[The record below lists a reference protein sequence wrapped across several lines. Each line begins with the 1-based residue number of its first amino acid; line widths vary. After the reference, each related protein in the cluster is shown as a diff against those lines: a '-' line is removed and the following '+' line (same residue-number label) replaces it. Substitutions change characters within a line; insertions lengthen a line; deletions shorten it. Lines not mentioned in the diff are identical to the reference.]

1 MTSNPNYIAPQSASA
16 PITTNLRKDELAA
29 LLTVEQGATAQ
40 QRIAATGNSIPL
52 VFCRQAGGVGGAW
65 VTPPAVRYGVEENA
79 NTGDYFA
86 FGLVISDGQ
95 IPAIAEADV
104 WKGPVRVNTLSGYG
118 ITNAY
123 NTLPASGYNYTL
135 SSIGPDTPATSTT
148 NTETINYADTNVGFA
163 FAGDTYTLTVTNCTK
178 ISFEN
183 SDVRFSADPNAA
195 GGYLARWEA
204 YSGNTLLESSDG
216 TYTGNVSKTYT
227 FATPTTFKWIRTSLP
242 AFPGY
247 LGSSSGGITY
257 ATYSSLEYTQK
268 ISTTITTPFVPG
280 AVTNLPLFAGS
291 GGSFAGMSTLAVRG
305 RYAVDAETGIYKQ
318 QVRCFVRNGVQ
329 IDRVLGGSGS
339 SCSFPD
345 LAYYLLKNANKVST
359 QLIDLPSFQGAER
372 FNAKYELFFN
382 GVLANSVNL
391 RDYLTRVAPLFLLR
405 FVQIN
410 GKFGLKPVLP
420 LDGAFNV
427 STAVITPVHVFNDG
441 NIVAGTYQ
449 KEYIDINQR
458 KPFCALMTWRA
469 QTDSVY
475 GTPRTNEVRYANTA
489 IDGPFEQYDMEEF
502 CTTEN
507 HATLIGRY
515 ILASRKLTTHTVSFQ
530 TTELIGNLAPTDIIS
545 TTWDYGS
552 SFAAGESKTIF
563 YQVDTV
569 TEGANGIFSV
579 EATHFPTT
587 AAGVSQVALDMLTG
601 I

>member
-40 QRIAATGNSIPL
+40 QRIVATGNSIPL
-52 VFCRQAGGVGGAW
+52 VFCRQTGGIGGAW

-104 WKGPVRVNTLSGYG
+104 WKGPIKVNTLSGYG

-123 NTLPASGYNYTL
+123 GSLPTSGYNYTL
-135 SSIGPDTPATSTT
+135 SSIGPDTPATSETT
-148 NTETINYADTNVGFA
+148 VENLQYRGDEVAFGFNSRSY
-163 FAGDTYTLTVTNCTK
+163 TYTIENCKNVDFYVQVT
-178 ISFEN
+178 
-183 SDVRFSADPNAA
+183 
-195 GGYLARWEA
+195 
-204 YSGNTLLESSDG
+204 
-216 TYTGNVSKTYT
+216 
-227 FATPTTFKWIRTSLP
+227 RT
-242 AFPGY
+242 AN
-247 LGSSSGGITY
+247 GSSVYLFACDVVANGVRVGGTESNSSTSGFSYDATFNPPVTLQITVYDRQSYYYFPNPAY
-257 ATYSSLEYTQK
+257 ASFFRLYYDYQV
-268 ISTTITTPFVPG
+268 ITTVTTPFVPG

-291 GGSFAGMSTLAVRG
+291 GGSFAGMSTLAVKG
-305 RYAVDAETGIYKQ
+305 RYALESETGIYKQ

-329 IDRVLGGSGS
+329 VDRVLGGNGS

-372 FNAKYELFFN
+372 FNSKYELFFN

-410 GKFGLKPVLP
+410 GKFALKPVLP
-420 LDGAFNV
+420 LDGSFNV
-427 STAVITPVHVFNDG
+427 STEAITPTYVFSDS
-441 NIVAGTYQ
+441 NIVVGTYQ

-458 KPFCALMTWRA
+458 KPFCALMTWRS
-469 QTDSVY
+469 QTESVY
-475 GTPRTNEVRYANTA
+475 GTPKTNEVRYAGTA

-530 TTELIGNLAPTDIIS
+530 ATALIGSLVPTDIIS
-545 TTWDYGS
+545 VTWDYS
-552 SFAAGESKTIF
+552 SSVAGGENKTIF

-569 TEGANGIFSV
+569 TEGADGVFRV

-587 AAGVSQVALDMLTG
+587 AAGISQVALDMLTG

>member
-52 VFCRQAGGVGGAW
+52 VFCRQTGGVGGAW

-104 WKGPVRVNTLSGYG
+104 WKGPIKVNTLSGYA

-123 NTLPASGYNYTL
+123 GSLPTSDYNYTL
-135 SSIGPDTPATSTT
+135 SSVGSDTPSTSTT
-148 NTETINYADTNVGFA
+148 TTETYNYANTDAVFSFNGDSYTITVNGCTSFSFNNTEVSQLPQVSLSYFHKWEARSNGTVVGGSSPGTESSGFSGS
-163 FAGDTYTLTVTNCTK
+163 FNFDSPVTFTLTVST
-178 ISFEN
+178 SFSN
-183 SDVRFSADPNAA
+183 YWPRPA
-195 GGYLARWEA
+195 YLIIGSLSYR
-204 YSGNTLLESSDG
+204 YR
-216 TYTGNVSKTYT
+216 V
-227 FATPTTFKWIRTSLP
+227 TTTV
-242 AFPGY
+242 
-247 LGSSSGGITY
+247 
-257 ATYSSLEYTQK
+257 
-268 ISTTITTPFVPG
+268 TTPFVPG

-291 GGSFAGMSTLAVRG
+291 GGSFAGMSILAVKG

-318 QVRCFVRNGVQ
+318 QVRCFVRNGIQVE
-329 IDRVLGGSGS
+329 RVLGGTGS

-345 LAYYLLKNANKVST
+345 LAYYLLKNASKVST
-359 QLIDLPSFQGAER
+359 RLIDLPSFQGAEA
-372 FNAKYELFFN
+372 FNSKYALFFN

-410 GKFGLKPVLP
+410 GKFALRPVLP
-420 LDGAFNV
+420 LDGSFNI
-427 STAVITPVHVFNDG
+427 STAAITPSFTFNDT
-441 NIVAGTYQ
+441 NIVIGTYQ
-449 KEYIDINQR
+449 KDYIDISQR

-530 TTELIGNLAPTDIIS
+530 TTELIGILAPTDIIS
-545 TTWDYGS
+545 VTWDYSS

>member
-52 VFCRQAGGVGGAW
+52 VFCRQTGGIGGAW
-65 VTPPAVRYGVEENA
+65 VTPPAVRFGVEENA

-86 FGLVISDGQ
+86 FGLVISDGR
-95 IPAIAEADV
+95 IPAITESDV
-104 WKGPVRVNTLSGYG
+104 WKGPIRVNTLSGYG

-123 NTLPASGYNYTL
+123 NTLQTTGYNYTL

-148 NTETINYADTNVGFA
+148 TTENLQYRGDRVNFA
-163 FAGDTYTLTVTNCTK
+163 FSGNSYTYTIENCTSLDFYVQIFK
-178 ISFEN
+178 EPASGL
-183 SDVRFSADPNAA
+183 VTTYFSQWKL
-195 GGYLARWEA
+195 LANGVVIAEEGTTGPLTTEFS
-204 YSGNTLLESSDG
+204 YSG
-216 TYTGNVSKTYT
+216 T
-227 FATPTTFKWIRTSLP
+227 FSTPTTIQIQAINVL
-242 AFPGY
+242 
-247 LGSSSGGITY
+247 SSSYWPNPAYMAFFRLYYNYRVT
-257 ATYSSLEYTQK
+257 
-268 ISTTITTPFVPG
+268 TTITTPFVPG
-280 AVTNLPLFAGS
+280 AVTNLPLFPGS

-345 LAYYLLKNANKVST
+345 LAHYLLKNANKVST

-382 GVLANSVNL
+382 GALANSVNL

-420 LDGAFNV
+420 LDGGFNV
-427 STAVITPVHVFNDG
+427 STAAITPVHVFNDG

-475 GTPRTNEVRYANTA
+475 GTPRTNEIRYANTA
-489 IDGPFEQYDMEEF
+489 MDGPFEQYDMEEF

-530 TTELIGNLAPTDIIS
+530 TTELIGSLAPTDIIS
-545 TTWDYGS
+545 VTWDYSS
-552 SFAAGESKTIF
+552 SFSAGENKTIF

-569 TEGANGIFSV
+569 TEGASGIFSV

>member
-40 QRIAATGNSIPL
+40 QRIVATGNSIPF
-52 VFCRQAGGVGGAW
+52 VFCRQTGGVGGAW
-65 VTPPAVRYGVEENA
+65 ITPPAARYGVEENA

-86 FGLVISDGQ
+86 FGLVVSDGQ
-95 IPAIAEADV
+95 LPAIAESDV
-104 WKGPVRVNTLSGYG
+104 WKGPIKVNTLSGYG

-123 NTLPASGYNYTL
+123 GSLPTSGYNYTL

-148 NTETINYADTNVGFA
+148 NTETYNYADTNVSFSFSGNS
-163 FAGDTYTLTVTNCTK
+163 YTVTVTGCTAFKFSNSK
-178 ISFEN
+178 ITTS
-183 SDVRFSADPNAA
+183 PNAA
-195 GGYLARWEA
+195 VNYFHRWAARSNGTLVDGSGLTESTDFSASFSFGAPVTFTLTIDTSFSGYWPNPA
-204 YSGNTLLESSDG
+204 YLVFSELSY
-216 TYTGNVSKTYT
+216 TYKVT
-227 FATPTTFKWIRTSLP
+227 
-242 AFPGY
+242 
-247 LGSSSGGITY
+247 
-257 ATYSSLEYTQK
+257 
-268 ISTTITTPFVPG
+268 TTITTPFIPG

-291 GGSFAGMSTLAVRG
+291 GGSFAGMSTLAVKG
-305 RYAVDAETGIYKQ
+305 RYAVNAETGIYKQ

-329 IDRVLGGSGS
+329 VERVLGGTGS

-345 LAYYLLKNANKVST
+345 LAYYLLKNASKVST
-359 QLIDLPSFQGAER
+359 QLIDLPSFQGAEE
-372 FNAKYELFFN
+372 FNSKYSLFFN

-410 GKFGLKPVLP
+410 GKFALKPALP
-420 LDGAFNV
+420 LDGLFNV
-427 STAVITPVHVFNDG
+427 STSVITPSFVFNDS
-441 NIVAGTYQ
+441 NVVAGTYQ

-458 KPFCALMTWRA
+458 KPFCALMTWRS
-469 QTDSVY
+469 QTESVY
-475 GTPRTNEVRYANTA
+475 GTPKTNEVRYAGTA

-515 ILASRKLTTHTVSFQ
+515 ILASRKLTTHTISFQ
-530 TTELIGNLAPTDIIS
+530 TTALIGTLMPTDIIS
-545 TTWDYGS
+545 VTWDYAS
-552 SFAAGESKTIF
+552 SLATGESKTVF
-563 YQVDTV
+563 YQVDAV
-569 TEGANGIFSV
+569 SEGADGAFRV

-587 AAGVSQVALDMLTG
+587 ATGVSQVALDMLTG

>member
-52 VFCRQAGGVGGAW
+52 VFCRQTGGIGGAW

-104 WKGPVRVNTLSGYG
+104 WKGPIKVNTLSGYG

-123 NTLPASGYNYTL
+123 GSLPTTDYNYTL
-135 SSIGPDTPATSTT
+135 TSIGPDTPATSTT
-148 NTETINYADTNVGFA
+148 NTETYNYANTDVSFSFSGNSYTITVAGCTA
-163 FAGDTYTLTVTNCTK
+163 FSFSNSKITTSPSAAVNYFHRWAARSNGTLIDGSGLTESTDFSGSFSFPSPVNFTLTIDT
-178 ISFEN
+178 SFSGYWPN
-183 SDVRFSADPNAA
+183 PAYLVFSALS
-195 GGYLARWEA
+195 Y
-204 YSGNTLLESSDG
+204 
-216 TYTGNVSKTYT
+216 TYKV
-227 FATPTTFKWIRTSLP
+227 TTTV
-242 AFPGY
+242 
-247 LGSSSGGITY
+247 
-257 ATYSSLEYTQK
+257 
-268 ISTTITTPFVPG
+268 TTPEIPG

-291 GGSFAGMSTLAVRG
+291 GGSFSGMSTLAVKG

-329 IDRVLGGSGS
+329 VDRVLGGSGS

-359 QLIDLPSFQGAER
+359 QLIDLPSFQGAEE
-372 FNAKYELFFN
+372 FNSKYELFFN

-410 GKFGLKPVLP
+410 GKFALRPVLP
-420 LDGAFNV
+420 LDGLFNI
-427 STAVITPVHVFNDG
+427 STAAITPSFVFNDS
-441 NIVAGTYQ
+441 NIVIGTYQ
-449 KEYIDINQR
+449 KDYIDINQR
-458 KPFCALMTWRA
+458 KPFCALMTWRS
-469 QTDSVY
+469 QSESVY
-475 GTPRTNEVRYANTA
+475 GTPKTNEVRYAGTA
-489 IDGPFEQYDMEEF
+489 TDGPFEQYDMEEF

-530 TTELIGNLAPTDIIS
+530 TTALIGNLAPTDIIS
-545 TTWDYGS
+545 VTWDYGS
-552 SFAAGESKTIF
+552 SVAGGENKTIF
-563 YQVDTV
+563 YQVDSV
-569 TEGANGIFSV
+569 SEGADGVFRV
-579 EATHFPTT
+579 EGTHFPTT

>member
-52 VFCRQAGGVGGAW
+52 VFCRQTGGVGGAW
-65 VTPPAVRYGVEENA
+65 VTPPAVRFGVEENV

-95 IPAIAEADV
+95 IPAIAESDV
-104 WKGPVRVNTLSGYG
+104 WKGPIRVNTLSGYG

-123 NTLPASGYNYTL
+123 GSLPASGYNYTL
-135 SSIGPDTPATSTT
+135 TSIGPDTPATSTT
-148 NTETINYADTNVGFA
+148 NTQTYNYANTNVSFSFSGNSYTITVAGCTA
-163 FAGDTYTLTVTNCTK
+163 FSFSDSKITTSPSAAVNYFHRWAARSNGSLIDGSGLTESTDFSGSFSFPSPVNFTLTIDT
-178 ISFEN
+178 SFSGYWPN
-183 SDVRFSADPNAA
+183 PAYLVFSALS
-195 GGYLARWEA
+195 Y
-204 YSGNTLLESSDG
+204 
-216 TYTGNVSKTYT
+216 TYRV
-227 FATPTTFKWIRTSLP
+227 TTTV
-242 AFPGY
+242 
-247 LGSSSGGITY
+247 
-257 ATYSSLEYTQK
+257 
-268 ISTTITTPFVPG
+268 TTPQIPG

-291 GGSFAGMSTLAVRG
+291 GGSFSGMSILAVKG

-329 IDRVLGGSGS
+329 VDRVLGGSGS

-345 LAYYLLKNANKVST
+345 LAYYLLKNANKVSIR
-359 QLIDLPSFQGAER
+359 LIDLPSFQGAEG
-372 FNAKYELFFN
+372 FNARYQLFFN

-410 GKFGLKPVLP
+410 GKFGLRPVLP
-420 LDGAFNV
+420 LDGSFNV
-427 STAVITPVHVFNDG
+427 STAAITPAYTFSDA
-441 NIVAGTYQ
+441 NIVASTYL

-458 KPFCALMTWRA
+458 KPFCALMTWRS
-469 QTDSVY
+469 QTESVY
-475 GTPRTNEVRYANTA
+475 GTPKTNEVRYAGTA

-515 ILASRKLTTHTVSFQ
+515 ILASRKLITHTVSFQ
-530 TTELIGNLAPTDIIS
+530 TTALIGNLAPTDIINV
-545 TTWDYGS
+545 TWDYGS
-552 SFAAGESKTIF
+552 SVAGGENKTIF

-569 TEGANGIFSV
+569 AEGADGVFRV

-587 AAGVSQVALDMLTG
+587 ATGVSQVALDMLTG

>member
-52 VFCRQAGGVGGAW
+52 VFCRQTGGVGGAW
-65 VTPPAVRYGVEENA
+65 VTPPAVRFGVEENA

-95 IPAIAEADV
+95 IPAIAESDV
-104 WKGPVRVNTLSGYG
+104 WKGPIRVNTLSGYG
-118 ITNAY
+118 ITNAFGS
-123 NTLPASGYNYTL
+123 LPTSGYNYTL
-135 SSIGPDTPATSTT
+135 TSVGADTPATSTT
-148 NTETINYADTNVGFA
+148 NTENLQYRGDRVNFA
-163 FAGDTYTLTVTNCTK
+163 FTGNSYTYTIENCTSINFYVQIFK
-178 ISFEN
+178 EPTTGF
-183 SDVRFSADPNAA
+183 VTTYFSQWKLLANGVVIAEE
-195 GGYLARWEA
+195 GGTGPLTTEFS
-204 YSGNTLLESSDG
+204 YSGSFS
-216 TYTGNVSKTYT
+216 
-227 FATPTTFKWIRTSLP
+227 TPTTVQIQAINAFYSGYWPSP
-242 AFPGY
+242 AYMAFFRLY
-247 LGSSSGGITY
+247 YDYRKT
-257 ATYSSLEYTQK
+257 
-268 ISTTITTPFVPG
+268 TTITTPQIPG

-329 IDRVLGGSGS
+329 IDRVLGGNGS

-405 FVQIN
+405 FVQTN

-427 STAVITPVHVFNDG
+427 STAAIAPVYAFNDG
-441 NIVAGTYQ
+441 NIVTGTYQ

-530 TTELIGNLAPTDIIS
+530 TTELIGSLAPTDIIS
-545 TTWDYGS
+545 VTWDYSS

>member
-52 VFCRQAGGVGGAW
+52 VFCRQTGGVGGAW
-65 VTPPAVRYGVEENA
+65 VTPPAVRFGVEENA

-95 IPAIAEADV
+95 IPAIAESDV
-104 WKGPVRVNTLSGYG
+104 WKGPIKVNTLSGYG

-123 NTLPASGYNYTL
+123 NTLPTSGYNYTL
-135 SSIGPDTPATSTT
+135 TSVGADTPATSTT
-148 NTETINYADTNVGFA
+148 NTETYNYANTGVSFSFSGNLYTITVEGCTSFSFNGSKITTSPSAAVNYFHRWAARSNGTLIDGSGLTESTGFNGS
-163 FAGDTYTLTVTNCTK
+163 FSFSSPVTFTLTIDT
-178 ISFEN
+178 SFSN
-183 SDVRFSADPNAA
+183 YWPNPA
-195 GGYLARWEA
+195 YL
-204 YSGNTLLESSDG
+204 
-216 TYTGNVSKTYT
+216 V
-227 FATPTTFKWIRTSLP
+227 F
-242 AFPGY
+242 
-247 LGSSSGGITY
+247 
-257 ATYSSLEYTQK
+257 SSLAYNYRV
-268 ISTTITTPFVPG
+268 TTTVTTPQIPG
-280 AVTNLPLFAGS
+280 AVTNLPLFPGS

-420 LDGAFNV
+420 LDGALNV
-427 STAVITPVHVFNDG
+427 STAAITPVHAFNDG

-530 TTELIGNLAPTDIIS
+530 TTELIGSLAPTDIIS
-545 TTWDYGS
+545 VTWDYSS